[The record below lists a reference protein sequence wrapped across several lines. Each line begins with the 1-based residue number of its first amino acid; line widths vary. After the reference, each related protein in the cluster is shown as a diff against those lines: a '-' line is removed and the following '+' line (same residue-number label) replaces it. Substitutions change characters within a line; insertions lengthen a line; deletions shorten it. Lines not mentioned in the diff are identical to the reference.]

1 MSGLLIRYNN
11 SGKVQIVSYLV
22 KMMEA
27 NATFK
32 CNIVSKTQNSIP
44 TVAMKR
50 ILHAIC
56 LALLILSCYPRDT
69 EPFAGDKKFDG
80 TGYRPVY
87 KNPEEISKV
96 EVQAARS
103 LSSPGKI
110 YTFDRYLFINELGKG
125 IHIIDNTDPKK
136 PENLSFVSILGN
148 YDIAVKDNWLYADNF
163 SNLLVIDI
171 AEPKVPKVV
180 KSISNVIPVHNYPPL
195 MGVYF
200 ECADNKKGVVVD
212 WEKVEM
218 DKQPK
223 CYR

>member
-1 MSGLLIRYNN
+1 M
-11 SGKVQIVSYLV
+11 QIVSYLV
-22 KMMEA
+22 KLA
-27 NATFK
+27 GTNATFK

-50 ILHAIC
+50 ILHAGC
-56 LALLILSCYPRDT
+56 LALLMLSCYPRDT
-69 EPFAGDKKFDG
+69 EPFAGNVKFDG

-87 KNPEEISKV
+87 KNPEEIAKV
-96 EVQAARS
+96 EVQAAQA
-103 LSSPGKI
+103 LKTPGKI
-110 YTFDRYLFINELGKG
+110 YRFDRYLFINELGKG
-125 IHIIDNTDPKK
+125 IHVIDNTDPKK

-171 AEPKVPKVV
+171 ADPKAPKVV
-180 KSISNVIPVHNYPPL
+180 KSIPDMIPVHNYPPL
-195 MGVYF
+195 LGVYF
-200 ECADNKKGVVVD
+200 ECADEKKGVVVD